1 MWKRKILIIIALRFA
16 AILCVVYVLLA
27 MADHEIIDLTL
38 EVYVRGITY
47 VNIWQTIRFK
57 SVLILYLQLEYLRE
71 MKLSWEQCADILLV
85 SRTTLWRRCR
95 EMGLHL
101 NSQYSDISVQELDAI
116 VQRLACDLRSMNIIV
131 PRRMVR
137 ESLVQ
142 QRATTTVSRRTYS
155 VPSDCTAL

>member
-1 MWKRKILIIIALRFA
+1 
-16 AILCVVYVLLA
+16 
-27 MADHEIIDLTL
+27 
-38 EVYVRGITY
+38 
-47 VNIWQTIRFK
+47 
-57 SVLILYLQLEYLRE
+57 

-116 VQRLACDLRSMNIIV
+116 VQRLACDFPRSGTMMIWGHLRSIIV

-137 ESLVQ
+137 ESLIRINPTCVQ
-142 QRATTTVSRRTYS
+142 QRATTTVSRHTYS
-155 VPSDCTAL
+155 VPSANSLWHIDGLHCFIRWRIVIHGGIDGFSRRVVYLTIELKLFCNFLC